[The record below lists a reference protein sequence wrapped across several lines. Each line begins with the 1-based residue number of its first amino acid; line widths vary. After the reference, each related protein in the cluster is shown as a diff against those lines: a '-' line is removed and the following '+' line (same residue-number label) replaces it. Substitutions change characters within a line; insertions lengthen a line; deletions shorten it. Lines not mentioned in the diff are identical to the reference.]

1 MTGPAPPAHDAP
13 VAEGEIATDPR
24 DPARREAAQ
33 REAARGGAG
42 SHRLPGTPQE
52 QPGEA
57 PAGAGQGGR
66 VHRLPDALVDQI
78 AAGEVVERPA
88 SVVKELVEN
97 ALDAGATRLR
107 IDVREGGAALVA
119 VSDDGAGMT
128 PEDARLAL
136 ERHATSKIGS
146 AEDLA
151 RIATFGFRGE
161 ALPAIASV
169 SRLRLRTRARG
180 APAGFEIEI
189 EGGKRTGERAA
200 GVPEGTRVEVA
211 DLFYNVPARRK
222 FLKTA
227 ATEWSHVAD
236 WLARAALALPA
247 VHFDLRRDER
257 PALSW
262 PAVAEPLDRIAAV
275 LSEREAEG
283 LVALSAQ
290 DGALRLT
297 GFASR
302 PDAHRPTAAGLYL
315 FVQRRPVR
323 DRLLRHA
330 LLDAYRDVLPRGRFP
345 SAVLFLDLPPQA
357 VDVNVHPAKW
367 EVRFAE
373 PNAVHRLVS
382 RAVREALGGRRWI
395 AVAQGAEAPA
405 AGPVAA
411 PAATPAPP
419 LVREGAS
426 DWIFAGRPPA
436 AVGLPA
442 AADPV
447 GTPRLRFTD
456 LPLLGQLLA
465 TYLLLEA
472 PDGLVLVD
480 QHAAHERV
488 LFERLRAGFRERAVP
503 RQALLLP
510 VTVELPPGRAAR
522 VSEAGLER
530 IGFDVEPFG
539 EGVLAVRAIP
549 AELSGHDPASL
560 LREVADQLGAGAGDL
575 RAPEAVD
582 RLFASLACHAARRAG
597 DRLDPREQRALLA
610 ALDAIPWAPTCPHGR
625 PVAVPLS
632 RAELERRFARS

>member
-1 MTGPAPPAHDAP
+1 MMRP
-13 VAEGEIATDPR
+13 VAEGETTTDPG
-24 DPARREAAQ
+24 DPARSRPVREGFGE
-33 REAARGGAG
+33 RVPGA
-42 SHRLPGTPQE
+42 
-52 QPGEA
+52 PGER
-57 PAGAGQGGR
+57 PTAGEGRR

-97 ALDAGATRLR
+97 ALDAGAAR
-107 IDVREGGAALVA
+107 IRVDVREGGAALVA
-119 VSDDGAGMT
+119 VADDGAGMT
-128 PEDARLAL
+128 PADAHLAL

-146 AEDLA
+146 ADDLA

-180 APAGFEIEI
+180 APAGVEIEV
-189 EGGKRTGERAA
+189 EGGKRIGERAA

-211 DLFYNVPARRK
+211 ELFHNVPARRK

-236 WLARAALALPA
+236 WLARAALALPG
-247 VHFDLRRDER
+247 VHFDVRRDDR
-257 PALSW
+257 PAVSW

-283 LVALSAQ
+283 LVALAAE
-290 DGALRLT
+290 DGALRIA

-395 AVAQGAEAPA
+395 AAAQPVASTEPVRGDGFVAGAPPA
-405 AGPVAA
+405 APR
-411 PAATPAPP
+411 
-419 LVREGAS
+419 VREGAS
-426 DWIFAGRPPA
+426 DWIFAGRSAVPSPSAPAPPES
-436 AVGLPA
+436 VPA
-442 AADPV
+442 
-447 GTPRLRFTD
+447 PRLRFAD
-456 LPLLGQLLA
+456 LPLIGQLLA

-472 PDGLVLVD
+472 PDGLVLID

-488 LFERLRAGFRERAVP
+488 LFERLRAAWRERAVP

-510 VTVELPPGRAAR
+510 VTVELSPDRAAR
-522 VSEAGLER
+522 VAEAGLDR

-549 AELSGHDPASL
+549 AELSGHDPAAL
-560 LREVADQLGAGAGDL
+560 LREVADQLAPGAGDL

-597 DRLDPREQRALLA
+597 ERLDPREQRALLA

-632 RAELERRFARS
+632 RAELERRFARG

>member
-1 MTGPAPPAHDAP
+1 
-13 VAEGEIATDPR
+13 VR
-24 DPARREAAQ
+24 
-33 REAARGGAG
+33 
-42 SHRLPGTPQE
+42 
-52 QPGEA
+52 
-57 PAGAGQGGR
+57 
-66 VHRLPDALVDQI
+66 RLPDALVDQI

-97 ALDAGATRLR
+97 ALDAGAGRIR

-119 VSDDGAGMT
+119 VADDGVGMT
-128 PEDARLAL
+128 AADARLAL

-146 AEDLA
+146 SEDLA

-180 APAGFEIEI
+180 AAAGVEIEVV
-189 EGGKRTGERAA
+189 GGRRVVERAA

-211 DLFYNVPARRK
+211 DLFHNVPARRK
-222 FLKTA
+222 FLKTPV
-227 ATEWSHVAD
+227 TEWGHVAD

-247 VHFDLRRDER
+247 VHFDVRREER
-257 PALSW
+257 PAVSW
-262 PAVAEPLDRIAAV
+262 PAVAEPLDRVAAV

-283 LVALSAQ
+283 LVALAAEE
-290 DGALRLT
+290 GALRLE
-297 GFASR
+297 GFVSR

-373 PNAVHRLVS
+373 PSAVHRLVS
-382 RAVREALGGRRWI
+382 RAVREALGERRWI
-395 AVAQGAEAPA
+395 VAPAPA
-405 AGPVAA
+405 ASASGPPEDRA
-411 PAATPAPP
+411 PLAVRVREAPSDWVFAGARAATPAP
-419 LVREGAS
+419 A
-426 DWIFAGRPPA
+426 A
-436 AVGLPA
+436 AVEPSRVPGGP
-442 AADPV
+442 PV
-447 GTPRLRFTD
+447 RLAE
-456 LPLLGQLLA
+456 LPLIGQLLA
-465 TYLLLEA
+465 TYLLVEA

-488 LFERLRAGFRERAVP
+488 LFERLRASWRERGVA

-510 VTVELPPGRAAR
+510 VPVELSPARAAR
-522 VSEAGLER
+522 LAEADLER

-549 AELSGHDPASL
+549 AELAGQDPAGL
-560 LREVADQLGAGAGDL
+560 LRDVADQLGPEPGDL
-575 RAPEAVD
+575 RAPDAVD

-597 DRLDPREQRALLA
+597 DRLNSGEQRALLA

-625 PVAVPLS
+625 PVAVPIARS
-632 RAELERRFARS
+632 ELERRFGRA